1 MAYYA
6 QHKSDNC
13 DNGDRCGRE
22 FKFPASVNVDSL
34 APKGERRALAADYL
48 KSMDAPQGNYDIMRY
63 TDRGEFHSYLFTVTL
78 KNVC

>member
-13 DNGDRCGRE
+13 DNGDRYDRE

-34 APKGERRALAADYL
+34 APEGERRALAADYL
-48 KSMDAPQGNYDIMRY
+48 KSMDAPQGKYNIMRY
-63 TDRGEFHSYLFTVTL
+63 TDKGEFHSCLFTVTL
-78 KNVC
+78 KNIC